1 MSETTSDQKQRRILV
16 VANETCGTSA
26 LCAEI
31 GRRAADDDAQ
41 VLMISPAL
49 TRTRL
54 EYWTSDVDRANAEVS
69 QRLDR
74 SISSLG
80 ELGVRARG
88 EVGDPDPLQAIADAL
103 GTFRADENLIYSHPG
118 RARELARAR
127 PRIQGAH
134 ALRAQRRR
142 DRDRATR
149 RRRGAAAR
157 ERARTAAISIRSPR
171 DLHASSRRVRFH
183 HRERSRR

>member
-103 GTFRADENLIYSHPG
+103 GTFRADEILIYSHPAERANWLERDLVSKMRKRFGLNVEEIVIEPLAAG
-118 RARELARAR
+118 R
-127 PRIQGAH
+127 GV
-134 ALRAQRRR
+134 
-142 DRDRATR
+142 
-149 RRRGAAAR
+149 AAR
-157 ERARTAAISIRSPR
+157 ERARTAASSIRSPR

>member
-103 GTFRADENLIYSHPG
+103 GTSVQTRFSSTRT
-118 RARELARAR
+118 R
-127 PRIQGAH
+127 PS
-134 ALRAQRRR
+134 
-142 DRDRATR
+142 
-149 RRRGAAAR
+149 
-157 ERARTAAISIRSPR
+157 ARTGSSATSYPRRASASGSTSKRS
-171 DLHASSRRVRFH
+171 
-183 HRERSRR
+183 